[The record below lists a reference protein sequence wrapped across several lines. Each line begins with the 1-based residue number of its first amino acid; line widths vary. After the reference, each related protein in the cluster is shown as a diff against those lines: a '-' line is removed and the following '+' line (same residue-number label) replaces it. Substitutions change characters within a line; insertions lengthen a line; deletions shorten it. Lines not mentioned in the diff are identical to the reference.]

1 MTRMMKTPVLRSPSR
16 SETCTSTSSYIFCV
30 GIFTSGH
37 SVMQTL
43 GPLLENLATGL
54 RRTTGLVLY
63 TLVAGHVRAGDV
75 ETIRVLG
82 YVTMFPLSLP
92 RI

>member
-43 GPLLENLATGL
+43 GPLLKNLATGL
-54 RRTTGLVLY
+54 RCTTGLVLY